1 MLEFMFEK
9 PVDSWDAVSLQSF
22 TRKLQNPEIRRT
34 LTMYLQ
40 SKPVKPE
47 VRLIKELMLESLKRE
62 TLPEVNPLQPM
73 QNFRHNISLVSLLTE
88 DSGAHDV

>member
-1 MLEFMFEK
+1 
-9 PVDSWDAVSLQSF
+9 
-22 TRKLQNPEIRRT
+22 
-34 LTMYLQ
+34 MYLQ

-73 QNFRHNISLVSLLTE
+73 
-88 DSGAHDV
+88 